1 MAGVEEEHRHMDSQ
15 DEFQMQAE
23 GTKYQRN
30 RHRKAY
36 VNNSIATI
44 RSKKKNQAIRE
55 GLEPNRCEI

>member
-44 RSKKKNQAIRE
+44 RSKKKSSYKGRS
-55 GLEPNRCEI
+55 